1 VGDPS
6 INVETGELK
15 RFAKDVGF
23 ETDEVMQP
31 AVGRATTPLQ
41 DGVMFGAKNASGAVH
56 AAKTR
61 YAQSLSAS
69 MANLTEFINAAK
81 VMATAA
87 EQVAKDFD
95 AVDVRSAEGS
105 ARVNSILKTATDQA
119 RAAREEAQRR
129 ALPPGHDG
137 GPMPI

>member
-1 VGDPS
+1 MGDPS

-31 AVGRATTPLQ
+31 AVGRATMPLQ
-41 DGVMFGAKNASGAVH
+41 DGVTFGAKNVSGAVH
-56 AAKTR
+56 AAKAR

-69 MANLTEFINAAK
+69 VGNLTEFLNAARI
-81 VMATAA
+81 MATAA

-105 ARVNSILKTATDQA
+105 DRVLGILRAATDQA
-119 RAAREEAQRR
+119 RATREAAERR

-137 GPMPI
+137 GPMPV

>member
-1 VGDPS
+1 
-6 INVETGELK
+6 
-15 RFAKDVGF
+15 
-23 ETDEVMQP
+23 
-31 AVGRATTPLQ
+31 
-41 DGVMFGAKNASGAVH
+41 
-56 AAKTR
+56 
-61 YAQSLSAS
+61 

-81 VMATAA
+81 IMATAA